1 MGSSNILKNISVD
14 CVVFGYERNA
24 LRVLLR
30 QEFINYRGRIYE
42 EWKLPGNHVLRN
54 ETTDQTAVRIL
65 FEQSG
70 ITEDVYLKQLS
81 VFSDMS
87 RLKVRDRD
95 YKWKKEQGVGD
106 NRVITV
112 AYYSLVNISDIDSSH
127 LHNAAQ
133 WHKVS
138 EVKELIYD
146 HKQILEAAL
155 TRLRDDLL
163 NKPILFELLPE
174 LFTLTELQIL
184 YEIILDTTFDKRNF
198 RRKISNMKYL
208 IPSGKRQE
216 NVSHKPAMLYKFD
229 RQIYEKIKQD
239 RFDFSV

>member
-1 MGSSNILKNISVD
+1 MSASNILKNISVD

-42 EWKLPGNHVLRN
+42 EWKLPGNHVLRD
-54 ETTDQTAVRIL
+54 ETTEETAVRIL
-65 FEQSG
+65 REQSG

-81 VFSDMS
+81 VFSDVN
-87 RLKVRDRD
+87 RLKLRDRD

-106 NRVITV
+106 NRVVTV
-112 AYYSLVNISDIDSSH
+112 AYYSLVNISDIDASH
-127 LHNAAQ
+127 LYNVAR

-146 HKQILEAAL
+146 HKDILDAAL
-155 TRLRDDLL
+155 MRLREDLL
-163 NKPILFELLPE
+163 NNPILFELLPE
-174 LFTLTELQIL
+174 LFTLTELQTL
-184 YEIILDTTFDKRNF
+184 YEIILDTNFDKRNF

-216 NVSHKPAMLYKFD
+216 NVSHKPAMLYLFD
-229 RQIYEKIKQD
+229 RKIYEKTKQD